1 MVVVVFAT
9 TPTASSR
16 AAQHHH
22 ITSIAMPANLPP
34 PLPPSHG
41 GRTGTGT
48 LPPPMSSNESFSN
61 FFESWI
67 AEQSRDLEELRA
79 AVSAEPARPEA
90 DLQRLVDQVLGHYAQ
105 YYSAK
110 AAAAADDVNMM
121 FTPSW
126 TSTTEHLYLWCGGW
140 RPTAALQ
147 LLYTKSGMQ
156 LQQQLPVFLDGGGL
170 KDDLSDLRAV
180 ELQAADQLQHRT
192 ITREREIEEVAASAQ
207 EALTSKTMVEL
218 AGGGGLDAG
227 AMDREMQ
234 KKAEG
239 MRRVLEM
246 ADGLRLE
253 TMREVVALLRP
264 AQAVHFLL
272 AAAELHLAVH
282 DFGRRKDGHAGNAA
296 ASPSE

>member
-1 MVVVVFAT
+1 
-9 TPTASSR
+9 
-16 AAQHHH
+16 
-22 ITSIAMPANLPP
+22 
-34 PLPPSHG
+34 
-41 GRTGTGT
+41 
-48 LPPPMSSNESFSN
+48 MSSNESFSN

-79 AVSAEPARPEA
+79 AASAEPARPEA
-90 DLQRLVDQVLGHYAQ
+90 DLRRLVDQVLGHYAQ
-105 YYSAK
+105 YYSTK

-170 KDDLSDLRAV
+170 KDDLSDLSAV

-207 EALTSKTMVEL
+207 VSKK
-218 AGGGGLDAG
+218 GGL
-227 AMDREMQ
+227 
-234 KKAEG
+234 
-239 MRRVLEM
+239 
-246 ADGLRLE
+246 
-253 TMREVVALLRP
+253 
-264 AQAVHFLL
+264 F
-272 AAAELHLAVH
+272 
-282 DFGRRKDGHAGNAA
+282 F
-296 ASPSE
+296 SPS

>member
-1 MVVVVFAT
+1 
-9 TPTASSR
+9 
-16 AAQHHH
+16 
-22 ITSIAMPANLPP
+22 MPATFPPPPPPPPPSHNLPP
-34 PLPPSHG
+34 L
-41 GRTGTGT
+41 
-48 LPPPMSSNESFSN
+48 LSSNESFSK

-67 AEQSRDLEELRA
+67 GEQSRDLEELRA
-79 AVSAEPARPEA
+79 AASAEPAAPEA
-90 DLQRLVDQVLGHYAQ
+90 DLRRLVDQVMGHYAQ
-105 YYSAK
+105 YYSTK
-110 AAAAADDVNMM
+110 AAAAAGDVSMM

-126 TSTTEHLYLWCGGW
+126 TSTTENLYLWCGGW
-140 RPTAALQ
+140 RPTAAIQ

-156 LQQQLPVFLDGGGL
+156 LEHRLPVFLDGGGL
-170 KDDLSDLRAV
+170 NKDDLSDLSVAQLR
-180 ELQAADQLQHRT
+180 AADQLQHRT
-192 ITREREIEEVAASAQ
+192 ISREREIEEVAATAQ

-218 AGGGGLDAG
+218 AGGGGGGGGGGMDAG

-234 KKAEG
+234 TKAEG
-239 MRRVLEM
+239 MRQVLEM

-296 ASPSE
+296 AAAAPPE